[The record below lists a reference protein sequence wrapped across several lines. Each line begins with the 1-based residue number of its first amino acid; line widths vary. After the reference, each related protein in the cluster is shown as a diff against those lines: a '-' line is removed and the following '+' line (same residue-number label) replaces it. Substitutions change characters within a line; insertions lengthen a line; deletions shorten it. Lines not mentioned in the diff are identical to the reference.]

1 MSNKK
6 RPGVNPQEINTCAVI
21 AFREIGWGRDAML
34 TFTALL
40 NIPAPKNKEN
50 HDALNKKLD
59 DAYKAAAKRGKNNE
73 AIISEKNYQK
83 WL

>member
-1 MSNKK
+1 
-6 RPGVNPQEINTCAVI
+6 
-21 AFREIGWGRDAML
+21 ML
-34 TFTALL
+34 TFTALM

-83 WL
+83 